1 MWSYKIG
8 KVWNTNIENISTYIY
23 NYTFG
28 FYGTELGYSKSYG
41 ESNYSPLSESLWMID
56 LVRLYL

>member
-23 NYTFG
+23 SYTFG
-28 FYGTELGYSKSYG
+28 FYGTEVGYSKSYG
-41 ESNYSPLSESLWMID
+41 ESNDSSLSHSM
-56 LVRLYL
+56 